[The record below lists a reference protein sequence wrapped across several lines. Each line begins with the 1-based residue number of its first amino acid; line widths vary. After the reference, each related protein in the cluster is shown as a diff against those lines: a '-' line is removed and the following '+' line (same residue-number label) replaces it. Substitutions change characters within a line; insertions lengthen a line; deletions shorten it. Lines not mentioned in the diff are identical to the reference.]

1 MAGAGQW
8 VNREVSVKLVFDN
21 PSFDAQLLRTIS
33 YTAFDGADI
42 SECMETARRIKEGDR
57 ESWYAEWLKTADRV
71 RQGAE
76 ESLKGGHR
84 VSAHHAYLRAS
95 NYYRTAEFFVNASAE
110 DPRSLKTWQSS
121 HDCFIQ
127 AAALAEPTFEVI
139 QIPYESMT
147 LPGYF
152 FRVDDSG
159 KPRPTIITMTGLD
172 GYVEETYFSV
182 AHAGLRRGYN
192 CLAFDGPG
200 QGGVL
205 RQDGI
210 PFRPDWEAVVTPV
223 LDYAFRRSDVDPK
236 RVTIIGRSFGGYLAP
251 RAASAEHRL
260 AACIADPGE
269 FDLFEMALSRMPQEL
284 RDQIIADDP
293 AVDATLA
300 GMMRDDAARFFFTSR
315 MRVFGAKSLRE
326 MFQMWRE
333 YTLKGRAGRITCPTL
348 VCDNVDDPAASQ
360 ARQLYDALISPKAY
374 IRFPDEE
381 AAGGHCEGG
390 AQVLFS
396 RRIYDWLDDTL
407 GTIQAPEV
415 ETVISE
421 TWKSTVDPEAGSSSI
436 SGGR

>member
-1 MAGAGQW
+1 M
-8 VNREVSVKLVFDN
+8 KLVFDN

-42 SECMETARRIKEGDR
+42 SECIETARRIKEGDR

-152 FRVDDSG
+152 FRVDDSA

-172 GYVEETYFSV
+172 GYAEETYFSV

-223 LDYAFRRSDVDPK
+223 LDYVLTRSDVDPK
-236 RVTIIGRSFGGYLAP
+236 RITIIGRSFGGYLAP

-284 RDQIIADDP
+284 RDQIIRDDP
-293 AVDATLA
+293 AVDAIFA

-315 MRVFGAKSLRE
+315 MRAFGAKSLRE
-326 MFQMWRE
+326 LFQMWRK
-333 YTLKGRAGRITCPTL
+333 YTLKGRAGRITCPAL
-348 VCDNVDDPAASQ
+348 VCDNADDPAASQ
-360 ARQLYDALISPKAY
+360 ARRLYDALTSPKGY
-374 IRFPDEE
+374 IRFTGEE

-407 GTIQAPEV
+407 GIIQAPEV

-421 TWKSTVDPEAGSSSI
+421 IWKSTVNPEAGSTGI
-436 SGGR
+436 SGDH

>member
-1 MAGAGQW
+1 MAGAGQRANW
-8 VNREVSVKLVFDN
+8 EVSMKLVFNN

-33 YTAFDGADI
+33 YTAFGGADI
-42 SECMETARRIKEGDR
+42 SECIETARRIKEGDR
-57 ESWYAEWLKTADRV
+57 ESWYAGWLKTADRV

-95 NYYRTAEFFVNASAE
+95 NYYRTAEFFIQDNAE
-110 DPRSLKTWQSS
+110 DPRSLATWQHS

-127 AAALAEPTFEVI
+127 AAALAEPNFEVI
-139 QIPYESMT
+139 HIPYESMT

-159 KPRPTIITMTGLD
+159 KPRPTIITMTGMD

-205 RQDGI
+205 RQNGI

-223 LDYAFRRSDVDPK
+223 LDYALTRSAVDPK

-269 FDLFEMALSRMPQEL
+269 FDLFEMAMSRMPQEL

-293 AVDATLA
+293 AVDATFA
-300 GMMRDDAARFFFTSR
+300 GMMRDDDARFFFASR
-315 MRVFGAKSLRE
+315 MRVFGAKTLRE
-326 MFQMWRE
+326 MFRMWRN
-333 YTLKGRAGRITCPTL
+333 YTLNGRAEQITCPTL
-348 VCDNVDDPAASQ
+348 VCDNAEDPAASQ
-360 ARQLYDALISPKAY
+360 ARQLYDALTSPKEY
-374 IRFPDEE
+374 IRFTEE

-407 GTIQAPEV
+407 STGQAPEM

-421 TWKSTVDPEAGSSSI
+421 TWKRTANRETGSSI
-436 SGGR
+436 VSGDH

>member
-1 MAGAGQW
+1 M
-8 VNREVSVKLVFDN
+8 KLVFNN

-42 SECMETARRIKEGDR
+42 GECIETAHGIKEGDR
-57 ESWYAEWLKTADRV
+57 ESWYTGWLKTADRV

-76 ESLKGGHR
+76 ESVKGGHR
-84 VSAHHAYLRAS
+84 VSAHYAYLRAS
-95 NYYRTAEFFVNASAE
+95 NYYRTAEFFVRDNAE
-110 DPRSLKTWQSS
+110 DPRSLITWQSS
-121 HDCFIQ
+121 HDCFAQ
-127 AAALAEPTFEVI
+127 AAALAEPPFEVV
-139 QIPYESMT
+139 QIPYEST
-147 LPGYF
+147 SLPGYF
-152 FRVDDSG
+152 FHVDDSG
-159 KPRPTIITMTGLD
+159 EPRPTIITMTGMD

-205 RQDGI
+205 REDGI

-223 LDYAFRRSDVDPK
+223 LDYALTRADVDPK

-269 FDLFEMALSRMPQEL
+269 FDLFEMALARMPQEL
-284 RDQIIADDP
+284 RDQIIRDDP
-293 AVDATLA
+293 AVDATFA
-300 GMMRDDAARFFFTSR
+300 EMMRDDANRFFVASR
-315 MRVFGAKSLRE
+315 MRVFGAKTPRE
-326 MFQMWRE
+326 MFQMWRD
-333 YTLKGRAGRITCPTL
+333 YTLKGRAGQITCPTL
-348 VCDNVDDPAASQ
+348 VCDNAEDPAAAQ
-360 ARQLYDALISPKAY
+360 ARQLYDALTSPKGY
-374 IRFPDEE
+374 IRFTVEE

-396 RRIYDWLDDTL
+396 HRIYDWLDDTL
-407 GTIQAPEV
+407 GISPAPEV

-421 TWKSTVDPEAGSSSI
+421 TWRSTANPLERASTM
-436 SGGR
+436 SGDH